1 MGARREQLVRDTFVE
16 LADTLASDYDIG
28 DFLQMLVDR
37 CGAILDVRTGG
48 VLVEGSRGVLQLA
61 AATSA
66 IMNELEQL
74 EIDAREGPCLEA
86 YETGEQV
93 VCGDLRETTDR
104 WPTIAPKALE
114 MGLLS
119 VYALPVRLRDD
130 RIGALN
136 LYREQTGVF
145 DDEEIRLAQAFA
157 DVAAI
162 GILQARRVADAEE
175 RSVQLQGA
183 LDTRVII
190 EQAKGAVAERYGVTP
205 TQAFAAIRSVARS
218 SNRKVSA
225 VCQEIVDGGEPVKL

>member
-1 MGARREQLVRDTFVE
+1 MGARGEQLVREAFVE

-37 CGAILDVRTGG
+37 CGAILDVRTCG
-48 VLVEGSRGVLQLA
+48 VLVEGPRGDLQLA

-66 IMNELEQL
+66 TMNELETL

-86 YETGEQV
+86 YQTGEQV
-93 VCGDLRETTDR
+93 VCGDLRETMDR
-104 WPTIAPKALE
+104 WPTITPKALE
-114 MGLLS
+114 MGLLA
-119 VYALPVRLRDD
+119 VYALPVRLRGD

-145 DDEEIRLAQAFA
+145 DGEDIRLAQALA

-162 GILQARRVADAEE
+162 GILQARRGADAEE
-175 RSVQLQGA
+175 RSAQLQGA

-190 EQAKGAVAERYGVTP
+190 EQAKGAIAERYGVTP
-205 TQAFAAIRSVARS
+205 TRAFEAIRSVARS
-218 SNRKVSA
+218 SNRKVTA
-225 VCQEIVDGGEPVKL
+225 VCQEIIAGGEPVAL